1 MKHLQTNL
9 KNLYLIF
16 VIFFVTTSVYSQT
29 APPKNAKEKTIIY
42 SDYSITGYIAK
53 KEFINWQK
61 ITITSLKTKKTIICG
76 DYFANSSSAYV
87 NGYWYRD
94 SPNGTTI
101 TNGFFEI
108 SNSPNIGLTTKVKNA
123 DSLKITTN
131 DVFSYKGFRNSYPIF
146 LEKLSNNNY
155 SLIVNYDNDKRRMES
170 NEVTKL
176 EITVDKDLVKEYGF
190 YSIDDF
196 IFYTSDVKQT
206 FANGDVFVGKVNY
219 TSRNENNLISYIRK
233 EGKFTHPTGN
243 NKEEELIKQ
252 TDGKYKYVVTYSDS
266 TPNYPFSKLEID
278 VTQEL
283 IDKYGYWAT
292 SDYIYNTTKAK
303 YTYKNGN
310 VYSGKVIN
318 TTDSVLFTE
327 GTLTYHTG
335 ELFKGDLSQDWYLGI
350 PISGTMTFTDG
361 TSEQGNWF
369 SKYQLSSSDEF
380 YVNQS
385 STPTYKRATALKLQ
399 NNRKCE
405 SLLQQA
411 EDAKTN
417 EDYTL
422 ALQCYETIQI
432 QYPNYSN
439 SNININQ
446 EIENTKSLQEEA
458 EKMKWET
465 VLVNDEF
472 GSLSKCYIK
481 SPRYETKG
489 DLYFDESLRI
499 IIYPSYYTK
508 SSYPIIRFRSSLN
521 SHAYY
526 VNLAIKTKD
535 GTIYRFN
542 KMKTFNIYESIT
554 GNIQIE
560 NQDAKKILN
569 IILNNNSLQVSIS
582 TTYIDAIG
590 INKTIS
596 AVFNITTKNV
606 QGLYKEAYN
615 ICKDN

>member
-310 VYSGKVIN
+310 VFIGSVTNTRDTVSKSVNSQLTNGVLAYATGEKFNGNLSGK
-318 TTDSVLFTE
+318 
-327 GTLTYHTG
+327 
-335 ELFKGDLSQDWYLGI
+335 WYCGL
-350 PISGTMTFTDG
+350 PISGEMTLKNG
-361 TSEQGNWF
+361 NVKKGNWLEEYNLTNEEC
-369 SKYQLSSSDEF
+369 SKLTEIESPSEKLLQAKKMYNDRQYQNTIIEAKYAISNNDYKSADKWCKTALDLKPEGSDEL
-380 YVNQS
+380 S
-385 STPTYKRATALKLQ
+385 DLMS
-399 NNRKCE
+399 
-405 SLLQQA
+405 
-411 EDAKTN
+411 KTN
-417 EDYTL
+417 ELGKIYKK
-422 ALQCYETIQI
+422 QQHKKE
-432 QYPNYSN
+432 
-439 SNININQ
+439 
-446 EIENTKSLQEEA
+446 
-458 EKMKWET
+458 
-465 VLVNDEF
+465 LVNKYGYYFGNKISEGELAEGMSPEMVNEVWNKNFFYISSALRNGNRIEYWEF
-472 GSLSKCYIK
+472 SKDKMQMEIIKEGAKSKDDGGGEAAMALIFMMNLSEQMGGPTAPQALVFTNNKLT
-481 SPRYETKG
+481 E
-489 DLYFDESLRI
+489 
-499 IIYPSYYTK
+499 
-508 SSYPIIRFRSSLN
+508 
-521 SHAYY
+521 
-526 VNLAIKTKD
+526 
-535 GTIYRFN
+535 IYR
-542 KMKTFNIYESIT
+542 
-554 GNIQIE
+554 
-560 NQDAKKILN
+560 
-569 IILNNNSLQVSIS
+569 
-582 TTYIDAIG
+582 
-590 INKTIS
+590 
-596 AVFNITTKNV
+596 
-606 QGLYKEAYN
+606 
-615 ICKDN
+615 